1 MRWKNS
7 PLVGAKAGPEA
18 GLKDGQF
25 EAYASVFGNV
35 DSYGDVVMPGAFAES
50 LTEWKGSGLSLPLL
64 WGHNMADPDYNI
76 GHVLEATEDDRGLKV
91 RAVLDLESPKAA
103 QVYRLLKAG
112 RVSQMSFAFDVL
124 DGGMAERDGEDVYEL
139 RTLKLYEVSVVPIGA
154 NQETEVLAVKGM
166 AEQMTAAVREG
177 HELPTKTIGA
187 LRGVRDAID
196 RVILLADPTEK
207 SGNTADGN
215 GEAVRA
221 DRKPEA
227 DPGAAVRRLKLL
239 ELAGLHYD
247 PEGEDR

>member
-1 MRWKNS
+1 MRFKNM
-7 PLVGAKAGPEA
+7 PLVGTKAGPDA

-35 DSYGDVVMPGAFAES
+35 DSYGDVVVEGAFADS
-50 LTEWKGSGLSLPLL
+50 LKEWDASGLALPVL
-64 WGHNMADPDYNI
+64 WGHNMSDPDYNI
-76 GHVLEATEDDRGLKV
+76 GHVTEAVEDERGLKV
-91 RAVLDLESPKAA
+91 RAELDLESPKAA

-124 DGGMAERDGEDVYEL
+124 DAAMAERDGDDVYEL
-139 RTLKLYEVSVVPIGA
+139 RKLKLYEVSVVPIGA

-177 HELPTKTIGA
+177 RELPTKTIDA

-196 RVILLADPTEK
+196 QVISLADPPEK
-207 SGNTADGN
+207 SDGTAGGND
-215 GEAVRA
+215 EATPA
-221 DRKPEA
+221 GRKSEA

-239 ELAGLHYD
+239 ELAGLTND
-247 PEGEDR
+247 PEGN